1 MQENRGPQGSP
12 TGSRQGEL
20 DVRGMAEPEKHS
32 ALVAAY
38 EELAVDEALL
48 LADDRDPRPLRQALE
63 RDYGPGFDWEPLG
76 RDAGE
81 GQIRITKRAGTAL
94 PRVVAD
100 SSVLAEQGASG
111 ATGAVFSLRMRRRD
125 LDSNVVALGPSGQI
139 DEHAGPE
146 VDVLIHVISGAGQ
159 LRTEVGAVDLTPGAV
174 LWLPKRSHRA
184 FQAGPEGLTYLTVH
198 QRRQSLVLH
207 TSPPAGAR

>member
-1 MQENRGPQGSP
+1 
-12 TGSRQGEL
+12 
-20 DVRGMAEPEKHS
+20 
-32 ALVAAY
+32 
-38 EELAVDEALL
+38 
-48 LADDRDPRPLRQALE
+48 DPRPLRQALE

-94 PRVVAD
+94 PPVVAD
-100 SSVLAEQGASG
+100 PSVLAEQGASG
-111 ATGAVFSLRMRRRD
+111 ATGAVFSLRMRRREV
-125 LDSNVVALGPSGQI
+125 DSHGVHLRAAGQI

-146 VDVLIHVISGAGQ
+146 VDVLIHATSGAGQ
-159 LRTEVGAVDLTPGAV
+159 LRTEVGAVELTPGAV
-174 LWLPKRSHRA
+174 LWLPKRSRRA

-207 TSPPAGAR
+207 TSPPAGAG